1 MSNTRKMP
9 MYDRMQTLTQEQ
21 MTKFHDAAIEVLGK
35 TGVAFHD
42 SEALQIFRKHGFKVD
57 GKRVLF
63 KEKDVAKALESAPH
77 RFRLNARNPEK
88 SLIIGEDHLVFAPG
102 YGPPFVAESSGRQ
115 RNATMEDYDN
125 LCKLVQTSKTIDM
138 NGFIMVSPF
147 DVPPDKAHLDML
159 FSNIVLCDKP
169 FMGSPISKQAARDNI
184 EMLTITWGDKKNI
197 QETPLTIS
205 LINPLSPLQ
214 FSGEMAGSLIELA
227 RNGQACVVS
236 SAIMAGSSGPVTL
249 PGVLA
254 QLNTEVLAGLTLA
267 QLVKP
272 GAPIIY
278 GCISG
283 IMDMRTGGF
292 SIGSPEFSILA
303 SAAAQMARFYNLPS
317 RNGGALTDA
326 HLPDAQAG
334 VESALALYTAARN
347 GSNFTVHA
355 CGILGSF
362 ISMSF
367 EKFIIDEELC
377 GYIRRCLKPLEVTD
391 ENIDLE
397 MIQSVGIGGEYLTQD
412 KTFEHCRTEFY
423 IPDLYNRKNH
433 KSWIEGG
440 GKRIDAA
447 ASDILAQRLANYVK
461 PDIDPVIEK
470 DLAKYVAQKKND

>member
-1 MSNTRKMP
+1 
-9 MYDRMQTLTQEQ
+9 
-21 MTKFHDAAIEVLGK
+21 MTKAV
-35 TGVAFHD
+35 
-42 SEALQIFRKHGFKVD
+42 
-57 GKRVLF
+57 
-63 KEKDVAKALESAPH
+63 ESAPC
-77 RFRLNARNPEK
+77 RFRINARNPEK

-115 RNATMEDYDN
+115 RNANMEDYDN

-138 NGFIMVSPF
+138 NGFTMVSPI

-169 FMGSPISKQAARDNI
+169 FMGSPISRQAAQDNI

-214 FSGEMAGSLIELA
+214 FSGDMAGSLIELA

-278 GCISG
+278 GCLSG

-292 SIGSPEFSILA
+292 SIGAPEFSILA

-355 CGILGSF
+355 CGILGSL

-391 ENIDLE
+391 ENIDIE
-397 MIQSVGIGGEYLTQD
+397 MIQGVGIGGEYLTLD
-412 KTFEHCRTEFY
+412 KTFEHCRTEF
-423 IPDLYNRKNH
+423 
-433 KSWIEGG
+433 
-440 GKRIDAA
+440 
-447 ASDILAQRLANYVK
+447 
-461 PDIDPVIEK
+461 
-470 DLAKYVAQKKND
+470 

>member
-1 MSNTRKMP
+1 
-9 MYDRMQTLTQEQ
+9 
-21 MTKFHDAAIEVLGK
+21 MTKFHDAAMAVLGK
-35 TGVAFHD
+35 TGVVFHD
-42 SEALQIFRKHGFKVD
+42 PEALQIFQKHGFKVD
-57 GKRVLF
+57 GKRIF
-63 KEKDVAKALESAPH
+63 FNEKDVVKALESAPR
-77 RFRLNARNPEK
+77 RFRINARNPKK
-88 SLIIGEDHLVFAPG
+88 SVIIGEDHLVFAPG
-102 YGPPFVAESSGRQ
+102 YGAPFVAESSGKQ
-115 RNATMEDYDN
+115 RNATMQDYDN
-125 LCKLVQTSKTIDM
+125 LCKLVQTSKHIDM

-147 DVPPDKAHLDML
+147 DVSPDKAHLDML

-169 FMGSPISKQAARDNI
+169 FMGCPISKQAARDNI
-184 EMLTITWGDKKNI
+184 EMLAITWGDKQVK
-197 QETPLTIS
+197 ETPLTIS

-214 FSGEMAGSLIELA
+214 FSSEMAGSLIELV

-254 QLNTEVLAGLTLA
+254 LLNTEVLAGLTLA

-292 SIGSPEFSILA
+292 SIGAPEFSILA

-317 RNGGALTDA
+317 RNGGAMTDA

-362 ISMSF
+362 ISMSY
-367 EKFIIDEELC
+367 EKFIIDEELL
-377 GYIRRCLKPLEVTD
+377 GYIRRCLKPLEITD
-391 ENIDLE
+391 ENIDIE

-412 KTFEHCRTEFY
+412 KTFEHCRTEFF
-423 IPDLYNRKNH
+423 IPEVYNRKNY
-433 KSWIEGG
+433 KSWLEDG
-440 GKRIDAA
+440 GKRIATA
-447 ASDILAQRLANYVK
+447 ASDTLARRLEIYEK

-470 DLAKYVAQKKND
+470 DLAKYVAKKKGG

>member
-1 MSNTRKMP
+1 

-21 MTKFHDAAIEVLGK
+21 MTKFHDAAMAVLGK
-35 TGVAFHD
+35 TGVVFHD
-42 SEALQIFRKHGFKVD
+42 AEALQIFQKYGFKVD
-57 GKRVLF
+57 GKRVF
-63 KEKDVAKALESAPH
+63 FSEKEVVKALESAPR
-77 RFRLNARNPEK
+77 RFRINARNPEK
-88 SLIIGEDHLVFAPG
+88 SVIIGEDHLVFAPG
-102 YGPPFVAESSGRQ
+102 YGAPFVAESSGKQ

-125 LCKLVQTSKTIDM
+125 LCKLVQTSKHLDM

-169 FMGSPISKQAARDNI
+169 FMGCPISKQAARDNI
-184 EMLTITWGDKKNI
+184 EMLAIIWGDKQVK
-197 QETPLTIS
+197 ETPLTIS

-214 FSGEMAGSLIELA
+214 FSKEMAGSLIELT

-254 QLNTEVLAGLTLA
+254 LLNTEVLAGLTLA

-292 SIGSPEFSILA
+292 SIGAPEFSILA

-362 ISMSF
+362 ISMSY
-367 EKFIIDEELC
+367 EKFIIDEELL
-377 GYIRRCLKPLEVTD
+377 GYIRRCLKPLEITD
-391 ENIDLE
+391 ENIDIE

-412 KTFEHCRTEFY
+412 KTFEHCRTEFF

-433 KSWIEGG
+433 KSWLEDG

-447 ASDILAQRLANYVK
+447 ASDMLAQRLNIYEK

-470 DLAKYVAQKKND
+470 NLAKYVAKKKDN